1 MQERLQKII
10 SKAGIASRRE
20 AEILIQNGRVS
31 VNNVVV
37 KELGAKAELE
47 HDIIKVDNQVLGSKK
62 KIYILL
68 YKPKG
73 VVSTLSDPEERTTV
87 TDLLKKEIN
96 DRIYPIGRLDY
107 NTEGLLLLTND
118 GELTHKLTH
127 PSHNIDK
134 TYLAKVKGITSEEKL
149 DLLRIGIELEDG
161 ITSPA
166 KVIIKDFDYAK
177 STTDVEV
184 IIHEGKNR
192 QVRRMFEA
200 IGHPVKQLKRTQYAF
215 LTLRGLKRGQY
226 RHLEE
231 KEVEALKKL

>member
-20 AEILIQNGRVS
+20 AETLIQSGRVS

-37 KELGAKAELE
+37 TELGAKAELE
-47 HDIIKVDNQVLGSKK
+47 HDVIKVDNQVLASKK

-73 VVSTLSDPEERTTV
+73 IVTTLSDPEGRTTV
-87 TDLLKKEIN
+87 TELLKEIHE
-96 DRIYPIGRLDY
+96 RIYPVGRLDY

-134 TYLAKVKGITSEEKL
+134 TYLTKVKGITTEEKL
-149 DLLRIGIELEDG
+149 DLLRMGIKLEDG
-161 ITSPA
+161 VTAPA
-166 KVIIKDFDYAK
+166 KVVIKDFDYAK
-177 STTDVEV
+177 NSTDVE
-184 IIHEGKNR
+184 ITIHEGRNR

-200 IGHPVKQLKRTQYAF
+200 IGHPVKQLKRTQYAN
-215 LTLRGLKRGQY
+215 LTLRGLKRGRY